1 MFRMIEISLKILAYL
16 VVLEQCMVLC
26 QYTEDCGIDYGCLKV
41 PEGCRNTDC
50 QYVVKWQN
58 LGTYNKFVL
67 MTHVNFTSPYDAWTA
82 VGFSNDMLMVLETT
96 NITSNF
102 ICIFYIILFST

>member
-1 MFRMIEISLKILAYL
+1 MIEISLKILVYL
-16 VVLEQCMVLC
+16 VVLEQSMVLC

-67 MTHVNFTSPYDAWTA
+67 MTHINFTSPYDAWTA
-82 VGFSNDMLMVLETT
+82 VGFSNDMLMVLDTT
-96 NITSNF
+96 KHQILF
-102 ICIFYIILFST
+102 HFYISNHLFST